1 MEKNEAFTYIYGLT
15 FPSDWD
21 VDNDY
26 SYDITP
32 NELGDHNCC
41 IFIVSSGDKIRIL
54 AASKLQYIK
63 EESTHNL
70 QDINVAEAYISK
82 EELARMVEKLNVF
95 EQQMRASR

>member
-1 MEKNEAFTYIYGLT
+1 M
-15 FPSDWD
+15 
-21 VDNDY
+21 
-26 SYDITP
+26 
-32 NELGDHNCC
+32 
-41 IFIVSSGDKIRIL
+41 VSSGDKIRIL